1 MSEPVDRASRD
12 LHGDRSL
19 GTFGMQLFLVSLG
32 ILFAASLAAFLI
44 IRIRADAWP
53 PEGAPGMPFGLFIS
67 TSLMLLSSVTI
78 WWGMRNIRAGN
89 GGALSIGLLATLI
102 LGIAFLGIQGWA
114 WSQLYALELTAR
126 SNLYGF
132 TFFML
137 TGLHAAHVIGGLIPL
152 TIVTTR
158 AFLNRYS
165 AEDHNGVAHVAMYWH
180 FLDVVWIVLFAVLF
194 LAA

>member
-1 MSEPVDRASRD
+1 VSAPLDRAGAD

-19 GTFGMQLFLVSLG
+19 GRFGMQLFLLSLG

-44 IRIRADAWP
+44 IRLRADAWP
-53 PEGAPGMPFGLFIS
+53 PPDAPGMPFGLFIS
-67 TSLMLLSSVTI
+67 TPLLLLSSATM
-78 WWGMRNIRAGN
+78 WWGLKGVREGNNGAG
-89 GGALSIGLLATLI
+89 AIGLLATLV
-102 LGIAFLGIQGWA
+102 LGVAFLGIQGWA

-152 TIVTTR
+152 AIATGR
-158 AFLNRYS
+158 AFVNRYTP
-165 AEDHNGVAHVAMYWH
+165 EDHGGVSHVAMYWH
-180 FLDVVWIVLFAVLF
+180 FLDGVWLVLFGVLL
-194 LAA
+194 LAS